1 MRRIYLSINCVQS
14 LCLYVRCFIHVQ
26 IHVLW
31 SLDQFCITDIT
42 SFWKISHLFPQGRA
56 EKFKDLAQSF
66 LLIPG
71 VPTLLSSSFRLCQSI
86 GNEWILEYNPRSGIT
101 RKWSLRVN
109 FIVLKGTDTAPWGWL
124 SSGQVKGD
132 LRIWNRRNLTEGVLC
147 HAPLGHQLRIYNND
161 ITEFHATRES

>member
-1 MRRIYLSINCVQS
+1 MRRIYLSTNCVQS
-14 LCLYVRCFIHVQ
+14 LCLYVRCFIHGQ

-31 SLDQFCITDIT
+31 SLDQFCITGIT

-71 VPTLLSSSFRLCQSI
+71 VPTLLSSSFRLCQST

-101 RKWSLRVN
+101 RKWSLSE
-109 FIVLKGTDTAPWGWL
+109 FHC
-124 SSGQVKGD
+124 VKGD
-132 LRIWNRRNLTEGVLC
+132 WHSTVRMTEQWAGEGGPQEYEIEETWPRGCCVTHYWAISLNLQQWYNRVPC
-147 HAPLGHQLRIYNND
+147 Y
-161 ITEFHATRES
+161 